1 VGVIGTSR
9 IRRTAL
15 WLLLAVSLAAPLL
28 FIWVRDHTPA
38 DGARISWYEDAWSA
52 EGVLIDPIDAP
63 AAGLEDGDVVLA
75 VDDRS
80 INEWLAV
87 VADASVPRP
96 HPSLTMPY
104 EVQRN
109 GELLTVD
116 VDWAVPSIGSALIEG
131 WGFVVFSIVF
141 GAVGAFVFARKP
153 DEPAA
158 VPLVFIASAAA
169 GSSVPWFL
177 GSSVSDIVQGPQ
189 FLLFALLTGP
199 LYMLLWPASLHL
211 ALVFP
216 SRLPAVER
224 RPWLVPAAYLAGFGA
239 YFALMVGGW
248 LLSPT
253 LSEWLGTWP
262 LVQLVIVVPLLIVTL
277 AIFVRSY
284 RRTTDEAAKNRMRWA
299 AFGGVASGATILAL
313 FWLPELVLGRPV
325 VGSSWLGIVALFFPL
340 GLAIGILRYH
350 LFDIDVVINRTLVYG
365 GLTLGILASYA
376 VVAALLGS
384 LVEAEQGIG
393 VELLATGAAAL
404 IALPLRDVL
413 QRTVNRLM
421 YGERDEPWR
430 AMRRLGEVLE
440 WAAEPD
446 RAFPAIV
453 DTVADAL
460 RLPYVALALSDADG
474 TERIVAERGE
484 RRDATVDVSLVHGS
498 ERVGRLVLGV
508 RSGETGFRSDELRLL
523 EDLARQA
530 GTAISAIRLR
540 DDLARSRER
549 LVVAREE
556 ERRRLRRDLHDG
568 LGPSLAA
575 IGLRAEASAA
585 TLGSDPDGARRL
597 LDELGGDVRVA
608 LTDVRRLV
616 EGLRPPALDELGLI
630 EAVRQQAA
638 RLEAGGTA
646 GTPAITVDAEPLP
659 LPELSAAV
667 EVAAYRIA
675 IEAVTNA
682 VRHAGARTCRVLF
695 DATGTDR
702 LRVEVVDDGQ
712 GLSAHDV
719 PGVGLDS
726 MRERAEELGGSI
738 VVEAAAGGG
747 TSVVAR
753 LPLAAV
759 ARPVPRSVSGVEAGV
774 DVLDADP
781 AALPEPKGHRA

>member
-1 VGVIGTSR
+1 MSR
-9 IRRTAL
+9 IRRAAL
-15 WLLLAVSLAAPLL
+15 WLLLAVSLAAPIL
-28 FIWVRDHTPA
+28 FVWVRDHTPA

-75 VDDRS
+75 VDDRT

-87 VADASVPRP
+87 VADPSVPRP
-96 HPSLTMPY
+96 NPALTMPY
-104 EVQRN
+104 EVRRD
-109 GELLTVD
+109 GDVMTVG
-116 VDWAVPSIGSALIEG
+116 VDWAVPSIGSTLVEG

-158 VPLVFIASAAA
+158 VPLLFIASAAA
-169 GSSVPWFL
+169 GSSVPWFI
-177 GSSVSDIVQGPQ
+177 GSSVSDIVLGPQ

-199 LYMLLWPASLHL
+199 LYMLLWPSALHL
-211 ALVFP
+211 AYVFP

-224 RPWLVPAAYLAGFGA
+224 RPWLVPLAYVAGFGA
-239 YFALMVGGW
+239 YAALMVGGW
-248 LLSPT
+248 LQSPT
-253 LSEWLGTWP
+253 PSEWAGTWP
-262 LVQLVIVVPLLIVTL
+262 QVQLVIVVPLLLVTL

-284 RRTTDEAAKNRMRWA
+284 WRTTDEVAKNRMRWA
-299 AFGGVASGATILAL
+299 ALGAVASGAFTLGL
-313 FWLPELVLGRPV
+313 FWIPELLFGRPLL
-325 VGSSWLGIVALFFPL
+325 GSSWLGITALFFPL

-376 VVAALLGS
+376 VVAAALASVVG
-384 LVEAEQGIG
+384 AEHGIG

-404 IALPLRDVL
+404 VALPLRDVL

-421 YGERDEPWR
+421 YGQRHEPWR

-460 RLPYVALALSDADG
+460 RPPYVALALVDPDGSERVVAD
-474 TERIVAERGE
+474 RGE
-484 RRDATVDVSLVHGS
+484 LRGATVDVPLVHGT
-498 ERVGRLVLGV
+498 EPVGRLVLGI
-508 RSGETGFRSDELRLL
+508 RSGETGFRADEIRLL

-530 GTAISAIRLR
+530 GTAITAIRLR

-585 TLGSDPDGARRL
+585 TLGSDPAGARRL

-608 LTDVRRLV
+608 LGDVRRLV
-616 EGLRPPALDELGLI
+616 DGLRPPALDEVGLVESI
-630 EAVRQQAA
+630 RQQAE
-638 RLEAGGTA
+638 RLEAGSASGA
-646 GTPAITVDAEPLP
+646 PAISVEAEPLP
-659 LPELSAAV
+659 LPELPAAV
-667 EVAAYRIA
+667 EVAAFRIA
-675 IEAVTNA
+675 VEGLTNA
-682 VRHAGARTCRVLF
+682 VRHAGATTCRVRL
-695 DATGTDR
+695 DTTAPGT
-702 LRVEVVDDGQ
+702 LRVEVTDDGR
-712 GLSAHDV
+712 GLPATVV

-726 MRERAEELGGSI
+726 MRERAEELGGTLA
-738 VVEAAAGGG
+738 VDAAVDGG
-747 TSVVAR
+747 TRVVAR
-753 LPLAAV
+753 LPLATV
-759 ARPVPRSVSGVEAGV
+759 PRPAPRSVTGVEPGSA
-774 DVLDADP
+774 DADAD
-781 AALPEPKGHRA
+781 AAGLRAPEAHQA